1 MVYQVGQKLLY
12 GVHGVC
18 NVVDITQRRVDRK
31 TVEYYE
37 LSPVEQPETR
47 YYIPTANPAAVAKL
61 HPIMTVQELDALL
74 DAVKAEGADW
84 IADEN
89 RRKLHYRELVA
100 NLDRKALFT
109 TVSALLHH
117 KKAQIA
123 AGKKLHLCDENFLRD
138 ASKLIEEE
146 FSLVLGLPK
155 QQIGEYIQKKLED

>member
-18 NVVDITQRRVDRK
+18 DVVGVTQRRVDKK

-47 YYIPTANPAAVAKL
+47 YYIPTTNPAAVAKL
-61 HPIMTVQELDALL
+61 HPILTVQELDALL
-74 DAVKAEGADW
+74 DQVRAEDSGW

-109 TVSALLHH
+109 TVSALLRH
-117 KKAQIA
+117 KKAQVA

-138 ASKLIEEE
+138 ARKLIEGE

-155 QQIGEYIQKKLED
+155 EQIGDYIQKKLED